1 MAHSPSIIRPR
12 ALWLAAIAAAVTLAA
27 VALRPVTADAA
38 ASAFC
43 NPNGFALTAGGKTY
57 QGAQKGRVP
66 LAAGQRIQ
74 LDGRFADFTVDADTF
89 RVENY
94 RLTSS
99 LTNGRTVQIFASKTP
114 NGTRLNGDVEFE
126 LRADSLVLLRKGNIK
141 MKVQAKDCEQGGI
154 FQLEA
159 DSPVTMTHT
168 LGAGDRLSP
177 FVYPADQAGTGRLCF
192 TDRTSVNGY
201 DSPQFATRT
210 GYDAATGTSQWSV
223 AAGGRL
229 GMVLGEDAVQSGCNV

>member
-12 ALWLAAIAAAVTLAA
+12 ALWLAGIAVAVTLVAIA
-27 VALRPVTADAA
+27 VRPVTADAA
-38 ASAFC
+38 ASSFC

-57 QGAQKGRVP
+57 QGAQKGRIP
-66 LAAGQRIQ
+66 LAAGQKIQ
-74 LDGRFADFTVDADTF
+74 LDGTFADFTVDADTF

-114 NGTRLNGDVEFE
+114 NGTRLNGDVDFE
-126 LRADSLVLLRKGNIK
+126 LRGDSLLLLRKGNVK
-141 MKVQAKDCEQGGI
+141 MKVQARDCEQGGV

-159 DSPVTMTHT
+159 DSPITMTHK
-168 LGAGDRLSP
+168 LGAGDGTNP
-177 FVYPADQAGTGRLCF
+177 FVYPAGQSGTGRLCF

-210 GYDAATGTSQWSV
+210 GYDPATGTSQWSV

-229 GMVLGEDAVQSGCNV
+229 GMVLGEDAVQGGCNV

>member
-1 MAHSPSIIRPR
+1 MAHSSSTIHPR
-12 ALWLAAIAAAVTLAA
+12 AFWLAGLALAVTLVAF
-27 VALRPVTADAA
+27 ALRPVTADAVA
-38 ASAFC
+38 TAFC
-43 NPNGFALTAGGKTY
+43 NQNGFTLTAGGKTY

-66 LAAGQRIQ
+66 LAPGQKIQ

-126 LRADSLVLLRKGNIK
+126 LRGDSLLLLRQGNIK
-141 MKVQAKDCEQGGI
+141 MKVQAKDCEQGGV

-159 DSPVTMTHT
+159 DSPITMTHT
-168 LGAGDRLSP
+168 LGAGDGLSP
-177 FVYPADQAGTGRLCF
+177 FVYPAGQTGTGRLCF

-210 GYDAATGTSQWSV
+210 GYDPATGTSQWSV

-229 GMVLGEDAVQSGCNV
+229 GMVLGEDADQGGCTV

>member
-1 MAHSPSIIRPR
+1 MAHSPSIIRQR
-12 ALWLAAIAAAVTLAA
+12 AFWLACIAAAVTLVA
-27 VALRPVTADAA
+27 VTRPVPADAA

-43 NPNGFALTAGGKTY
+43 NPNGFTLTAGGKTY
-57 QGAQKGRVP
+57 QGAQQGRVP
-66 LAAGQRIQ
+66 LAAGQKIQ

-94 RLTSS
+94 QLTSS

-114 NGTRLNGDVEFE
+114 NGARLSGDVDFQ
-126 LRADSLVLLRKGNIK
+126 LSGDSLLLIRKGNVK

-154 FQLEA
+154 FQLES
-159 DSPVTMTHT
+159 DSPITMTHK
-168 LGAGDRLSP
+168 LGAGDGPSP
-177 FVYPADQAGTGRLCF
+177 FAYPAGQAGTGKLCF
-192 TDRTSVNGY
+192 TDRASVNGY

-210 GYDAATGTSQWSV
+210 GYDPTTGTSQWSV

-229 GMVLGEDAVQSGCNV
+229 GMVLGEDAGQSGCSV